1 MTSTT
6 DDNHSTTA
14 AQHQS
19 KQKLLSWHDSNA
31 TTTVSGSTFFLFS
44 STVTGSC
51 TRLLSIYD
59 TSVWIKF
66 SCLHCTLDLV
76 GHSLGGFFHQGFDIL
91 SLGKGRHGGSTKLN
105 YWVSAETKHIKQGK
119 TKSWQIIGFKD
130 TDSQLEPPA
139 VVRRGFVQPE
149 QELVPWLTAARNDNE
164 PWNSLAT
171 NKGSLRL
178 NEFHLMNWTLDSN
191 NWWIEHLTATID
203 ELNTWQQQLMN
214 WTLDSNVLTMLA
226 SRNKRHWRHR
236 PKKPKRS
243 ESEKNKI
250 VVRMSTPKSPST
262 SSLSSLLW
270 STASWERTISK
281 VSWLDPNPWGTIQ
294 DKSNKANQTTFIA
307 ARHITGSWDCFW
319 NSSFCNRI
327 ISDSGSSKT
336 ITSGGAGG
344 SGPASSGGG
353 G

>member
-76 GHSLGGFFHQGFDIL
+76 GHSLCGFFHQGFDIL

-203 ELNTWQQQLMN
+203 ELNTWQQRVDNASKSQQT
-214 WTLDSNVLTMLA
+214 TLA
-226 SRNKRHWRHR
+226 
-236 PKKPKRS
+236 
-243 ESEKNKI
+243 
-250 VVRMSTPKSPST
+250 T
-262 SSLSSLLW
+262 SSQK
-270 STASWERTISK
+270 AEAFWEREK
-281 VSWLDPNPWGTIQ
+281 Q
-294 DKSNKANQTTFIA
+294 DSRSHVHAKIPQHFKPQFFALINSQLGKNNK
-307 ARHITGSWDCFW
+307 
-319 NSSFCNRI
+319 
-327 ISDSGSSKT
+327 
-336 ITSGGAGG
+336 
-344 SGPASSGGG
+344 
-353 G
+353 